1 MQPTIN
7 DCLIRKKNNF
17 DFIRLVAS
25 VAVIF
30 SHAFPLTNSGDE
42 PLTELSN
49 FRFSLGGLAV
59 TTFFVISG
67 FLITRSFERSKTSKD
82 YFAARALR
90 IYPALF
96 VVIVLS
102 ALILGPIFTTQSWSA
117 YFSDI
122 KTYKYFTNIFALR
135 IQNSLPGVFHLN
147 YFPDFINGSLWSL
160 PVEILCYVLV
170 ATIGMF
176 AKGKLKFGL
185 VLTAIVAVYLYF
197 HPDMLNKYQ
206 YYVNIFYFFI
216 GGCFYMLRHRIRMN
230 YIAASVMLLLFIGS
244 MKISAAI
251 PNMLV
256 SGISFTYLLLFIG
269 FIKNSPVQNITKY
282 GDFSYGL
289 YIWAFPIQQILSLH
303 FSHWNAYVHFFVATV
318 IAFIFAVL
326 SWHLIEKRALAYKSN
341 MRQKSPAVLK
351 TWDDIADIAAKKEKS
366 KPVYPAQ
373 LMK

>member
-7 DCLIRKKNNF
+7 DCLMRKKNNF

-30 SHAFPLTNSGDE
+30 YHAFPLTNSGDD

-49 FRFSLGGLAV
+49 YHFSLGGLAV

-67 FLITRSFERSKTSKD
+67 FLITRSFERSKTIKD

-102 ALILGPIFTTQSWSA
+102 ALILGPTFTTQSWSA
-117 YFSDI
+117 YFTDI

-147 YFPDFINGSLWSL
+147 YFPDYINGSLWSL

-170 ATIGMF
+170 AIIGMI
-176 AKGKLKFGL
+176 AKGKLRLGI
-185 VLTAIVAVYLYF
+185 VLSALVAVYLYF
-197 HPDMLNKYQ
+197 HPDMLNKPQ
-206 YYVNIFYFFI
+206 YYVNIFNFFA
-216 GGCFYMLRHRIRMN
+216 GGCFYMLRHKIRMN
-230 YIAASVMLLLFIGS
+230 YIAASVMLLLFIS
-244 MKISAAI
+244 SVKIPGVI
-251 PNMLV
+251 PSMLV
-256 SGISFTYLLLFIG
+256 SGISFSYVVLFIG
-269 FIKNSPVQNITKY
+269 FIKNSPVENITKY

-289 YIWAFPIQQILSLH
+289 YIWAFPVQQILSLY
-303 FSHWNAYVHFFVATV
+303 FSHWNAYVHFFVAAV
-318 IAFIFAVL
+318 ITFMFAVL
-326 SWHLIEKRALAYKSN
+326 SWHLIEKRALAYKSII
-341 MRQKSPAVLK
+341 RQRSPVVLK
-351 TWDDIADIAAKKEKS
+351 TWDDIVTEEENS
-366 KPVYPAQ
+366 KPVYPA
-373 LMK
+373 